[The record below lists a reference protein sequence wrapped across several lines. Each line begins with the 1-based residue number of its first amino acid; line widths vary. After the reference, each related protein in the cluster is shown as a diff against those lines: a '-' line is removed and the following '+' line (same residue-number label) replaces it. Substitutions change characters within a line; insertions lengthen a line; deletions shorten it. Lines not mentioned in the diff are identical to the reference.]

1 MSAGGVGSVAV
12 PVAPVAGS
20 FVLDV
25 PSTDPVVLGVV
36 LEAIGPHLGQAAVTT
51 GPGAGSLAASGTAV
65 TVTFEGDGWL
75 DGVAVVAAAVAS
87 DHVADVSV
95 AWAGVDGLV
104 RTSTPGPWTE
114 VPDGPCSDL
123 E

>member
-51 GPGAGSLAASGTAV
+51 GPGAGGLAATGTAV
-65 TVTFEGDGWL
+65 TVTFDGEGWL

-95 AWAGVDGLV
+95 AWAGADGLV
-104 RTSTPGPWTE
+104 RTSTPGPWTDT
-114 VPDGPCSDL
+114 PGPCSDL